1 MTKNQPTHTNR
12 EIAPRRLIMPRFDP
26 TEFGRLLARLN
37 PQELRKVEGLVADAR
52 MKRLDAE

>member
-1 MTKNQPTHTNR
+1 
-12 EIAPRRLIMPRFDP
+12 MPRFDP